1 MQKIFMYQSKILYKK
16 YIKYIKIF
24 KKTLLKISLKQIIK
38 IIFSVTCLTVAEINM
53 YHIII
58 ITTSVTVWHLSDI
71 VWQLFDSYRNKY
83 VSK

>member
-1 MQKIFMYQSKILYKK
+1 MYQSKILYKK
-16 YIKYIKIF
+16 CIKIF

-58 ITTSVTVWHLSDI
+58 ITTSVTV
-71 VWQLFDSYRNKY
+71 
-83 VSK
+83 

>member
-1 MQKIFMYQSKILYKK
+1 MYQSKILYKK

-58 ITTSVTVWHLSDI
+58 ITTSVTV
-71 VWQLFDSYRNKY
+71 
-83 VSK
+83 